1 MLGLPGLAKRDRM
14 GAEMGEEESNTGVWE
29 GRMCALS
36 VQRSGTRDS
45 VLGDAWLKGVVA
57 VFDVG
62 GEFCFVFWSEGRGC
76 TGYRGSRANVGQI
89 MR

>member
-1 MLGLPGLAKRDRM
+1 M
-14 GAEMGEEESNTGVWE
+14 GTGIGEEELSPGVGE

-36 VQRSGTRDS
+36 MQRSGTGDS

-62 GEFCFVFWSEGRGC
+62 GEF
-76 TGYRGSRANVGQI
+76 
-89 MR
+89 